1 MRSCVY
7 NTSMY
12 SQQSFLKYIPVG
24 LFLFVFAYLV
34 ICMTK
39 MMYHKSFR
47 RYRKRVF
54 SSLLLLVLSAVMI
67 WEAFFST
74 IPVNRDASFLLSDIP
89 AYTSSPYV
97 EVNHNIPFFTEEEL
111 QGEEYESYSELDY
124 LGRCGPA
131 MAMIGIDVMPTQKRG
146 SISMVKPTGWHLAK
160 YDFIDGKYL
169 YNRCHL
175 IAYELSGENANV
187 QNLITGT
194 RYMNV
199 VGMQPFEDKTAWYIL
214 RTGNHVLYRCT
225 PIFEGD
231 NLLATGVL
239 LEARSIEDHGEG
251 ICFNV
256 FCYNVQPNIKIDYHT
271 GDHQLVV
278 QD

>member
-1 MRSCVY
+1 MY

-12 SQQSFLKYIPVG
+12 NQQTFLKYILVG
-24 LFLFVFAYLV
+24 LFLFVFAYLM

-39 MMYHKSFR
+39 MMYHKSFCL
-47 RYRKRVF
+47 YRKRVL

-67 WEAFFST
+67 WEAFFSA
-74 IPVNRDASFLLSDIP
+74 IPVNRDASFSLSDIP

-97 EVNHNIPFFTEEEL
+97 EINRNIPFFTEEEL
-111 QGEEYESYSELDY
+111 KGDEYESYSELDY

-131 MAMIGIDVMPTQKRG
+131 MAMIGIDMMPTEKRG

-225 PIFEGD
+225 PIFEND

-239 LEARSIEDHGEG
+239 LEARSIEDSGEG

-256 FCYNVQPNIKIDYHT
+256 FCYNVQPNIMIDYHT
-271 GDHQLVV
+271 GDHQLVI

>member
-1 MRSCVY
+1 MY
-7 NTSMY
+7 N
-12 SQQSFLKYIPVG
+12 QQSFLKYIPVG

-39 MMYHKSFR
+39 MIYHKSFR

-74 IPVNRDASFLLSDIP
+74 IPVNRDAFFSLSDIP

-111 QGEEYESYSELDY
+111 KSDEYESYSELDY

-131 MAMIGIDVMPTQKRG
+131 MAMIGIDMMPTQKRG

-214 RTGNHVLYRCT
+214 HTGNHVLYRCT

>member
-1 MRSCVY
+1 MY
-7 NTSMY
+7 N
-12 SQQSFLKYIPVG
+12 QQSFLKYIPVG
-24 LFLFVFAYLV
+24 LFLFVFVYLV

-111 QGEEYESYSELDY
+111 KSEEYESYSGLDY

-131 MAMIGIDVMPTQKRG
+131 MAMIGIDMMPTQKRG

-175 IAYELSGENANV
+175 IAYELSGENANL

-256 FCYNVQPNIKIDYHT
+256 FFYNVQPNIKIDYQT
-271 GDHQLVV
+271 GDHQLVMK
-278 QD
+278 D

>member
-1 MRSCVY
+1 
-7 NTSMY
+7 
-12 SQQSFLKYIPVG
+12 
-24 LFLFVFAYLV
+24 
-34 ICMTK
+34 
-39 MMYHKSFR
+39 
-47 RYRKRVF
+47 
-54 SSLLLLVLSAVMI
+54 MI

-74 IPVNRDASFLLSDIP
+74 IPVNRDASFSLSDIP

-111 QGEEYESYSELDY
+111 KSDEYESYSELDY

-131 MAMIGIDVMPTQKRG
+131 MAMIGIDMMPTQKRG

-271 GDHQLVV
+271 GDHQIVV

>member
-1 MRSCVY
+1 
-7 NTSMY
+7 
-12 SQQSFLKYIPVG
+12 
-24 LFLFVFAYLV
+24 
-34 ICMTK
+34 
-39 MMYHKSFR
+39 
-47 RYRKRVF
+47 
-54 SSLLLLVLSAVMI
+54 MI

-89 AYTSSPYV
+89 AYTSSPYA

-111 QGEEYESYSELDY
+111 KSEEYESYSELDY

-131 MAMIGIDVMPTQKRG
+131 MAMIGIDIMPTEKRG
-146 SISMVKPTGWHLAK
+146 SISMIKPTGWHLAK

-187 QNLITGT
+187 KNLITGT

-199 VGMQPFEDKTAWYIL
+199 EGMQPFEDKTAWYIL

-231 NLLATGVL
+231 NLVATGVL
-239 LEARSIEDHGEG
+239 IEARSIEDGGEG

-271 GDHQLVV
+271 GDHQLIM

>member
-1 MRSCVY
+1 MY
-7 NTSMY
+7 N
-12 SQQSFLKYIPVG
+12 QPSFIKYLSIG
-24 LFLFVFAYLV
+24 LFLLVFAYLV
-34 ICMTK
+34 ICVTK
-39 MMYHKSFR
+39 MIYHKSFH
-47 RYRKRVF
+47 RYRKRIL
-54 SSLLLLVLSAVMI
+54 SSLFLLVLSAVMI
-67 WEAFFST
+67 WEAFFSA
-74 IPVNRDASFLLSDIP
+74 ISVNRDGLFSMSDIP
-89 AYTSSPYV
+89 AY
-97 EVNHNIPFFTEEEL
+97 NIPFFREEEL
-111 QGEEYESYSELDY
+111 QSDEYESYSELDY

-131 MAMIGIDVMPTQKRG
+131 MAMIGIDIMPTQKRE
-146 SISMVKPTGWHLAK
+146 SISMIKPTGWHLAK

-187 QNLITGT
+187 KNLITGT

-199 VGMQPFEDKTAWYIL
+199 EGMQPFEDKTAWYIL

-231 NLLATGVL
+231 NLVATGVL
-239 LEARSIEDHGEG
+239 IEARSIEDGGEC

-271 GDHQLVV
+271 GDHQLIM

>member
-1 MRSCVY
+1 MY
-7 NTSMY
+7 N
-12 SQQSFLKYIPVG
+12 QQSFLKYIPVG

-39 MMYHKSFR
+39 MIYHKSFR

-111 QGEEYESYSELDY
+111 KCEEYESYSELDY

-131 MAMIGIDVMPTQKRG
+131 MAMIGIDMMPTQKRG

>member
-1 MRSCVY
+1 
-7 NTSMY
+7 
-12 SQQSFLKYIPVG
+12 
-24 LFLFVFAYLV
+24 
-34 ICMTK
+34 
-39 MMYHKSFR
+39 
-47 RYRKRVF
+47 
-54 SSLLLLVLSAVMI
+54 MI
-67 WEAFFST
+67 WEAFFSA
-74 IPVNRDASFLLSDIP
+74 ISVNRDGSFSMSDIP

-97 EVNHNIPFFTEEEL
+97 EVNHNIPFFREEAL
-111 QGEEYESYSELDY
+111 QSDEYESYSELDY

-131 MAMIGIDVMPTQKRG
+131 MAMIGIDIMPTQKRE

-175 IAYELSGENANV
+175 IAYELSGENANM

-199 VGMQPFEDKTAWYIL
+199 EGMQPFEDKTAWYIL

-231 NLLATGVL
+231 NLVVTGVL
-239 LEARSIEDHGEG
+239 IEARSIEDSGEG

-271 GDHQLVV
+271 GDHQLIM

>member
-1 MRSCVY
+1 MY
-7 NTSMY
+7 N
-12 SQQSFLKYIPVG
+12 QQLFIKYLSIG
-24 LFLFVFAYLV
+24 LFLLVFAYLV
-34 ICMTK
+34 ICVAK
-39 MMYHKSFR
+39 MMYHKSFH
-47 RYRKRVF
+47 RYRKRIL

-67 WEAFFST
+67 WEAFFSA

-89 AYTSSPYV
+89 AYISSPYV

-111 QGEEYESYSELDY
+111 KSDEYESYSELDY

-131 MAMIGIDVMPTQKRG
+131 MAMIGIDIMPTKNLE

-175 IAYELSGENANV
+175 IAYELSGENANM

-199 VGMQPFEDKTAWYIL
+199 EGMQPFEDKTAWYIL

-231 NLLATGVL
+231 NLVVTGVL
-239 LEARSIEDHGEG
+239 IEARSIEDGGEG

-271 GDHQLVV
+271 GDHQLIM

>member
-12 SQQSFLKYIPVG
+12 NQQSFLKYIPVG

-34 ICMTK
+34 MCMSK
-39 MMYHKSFR
+39 MIYHKSFH

-67 WEAFFST
+67 WEAFFSA

-97 EVNHNIPFFTEEEL
+97 EVNQNIPFFTEEEL
-111 QGEEYESYSELDY
+111 QSEEYESYSELDY

-131 MAMIGIDVMPTQKRG
+131 MAMIGIDMMPTQKRG

>member
-1 MRSCVY
+1 MY
-7 NTSMY
+7 N
-12 SQQSFLKYIPVG
+12 QQSLLKYIPVG

-39 MMYHKSFR
+39 MIYHKSFR
-47 RYRKRVF
+47 RYRKRAF

-74 IPVNRDASFLLSDIP
+74 IPVNRDAFFSLSDIP

-97 EVNHNIPFFTEEEL
+97 EVNHNIPFFTVEEL
-111 QGEEYESYSELDY
+111 KSDEYESYSELDY

-131 MAMIGIDVMPTQKRG
+131 MAMIGIDMMPTQKRG

-256 FCYNVQPNIKIDYHT
+256 FCYNVQPNIKINYHT

>member
-1 MRSCVY
+1 MY

-12 SQQSFLKYIPVG
+12 NQQSFLKYIPVG
-24 LFLFVFAYLV
+24 LFLFVFVYLV

-54 SSLLLLVLSAVMI
+54 SSLLLLVLLAVMI
-67 WEAFFST
+67 WEAFFSA
-74 IPVNRDASFLLSDIP
+74 IPVNRDASFLLADIP

-111 QGEEYESYSELDY
+111 KSDEYESYSELDY

-131 MAMIGIDVMPTQKRG
+131 MAMIGIDMMPTQKRG

>member
-12 SQQSFLKYIPVG
+12 NQQSFLKYIPVG

-39 MMYHKSFR
+39 MMYHKSFH

-89 AYTSSPYV
+89 EYTSSPYV

-111 QGEEYESYSELDY
+111 QSEEYESYSGLDY

-131 MAMIGIDVMPTQKRG
+131 MAMIGIDMMPTQKRG

-239 LEARSIEDHGEG
+239 LEARSIEDHGDG

-271 GDHQLVV
+271 GDHELVV

>member
-1 MRSCVY
+1 
-7 NTSMY
+7 
-12 SQQSFLKYIPVG
+12 
-24 LFLFVFAYLV
+24 
-34 ICMTK
+34 
-39 MMYHKSFR
+39 
-47 RYRKRVF
+47 
-54 SSLLLLVLSAVMI
+54 MI

-74 IPVNRDASFLLSDIP
+74 IPVNRDVFFSLSDIP

-111 QGEEYESYSELDY
+111 KSDEYESYRELDY

-131 MAMIGIDVMPTQKRG
+131 MAMIGIDMMPTQKRG

-199 VGMQPFEDKTAWYIL
+199 E
-214 RTGNHVLYRCT
+214 LYRCT

>member
-12 SQQSFLKYIPVG
+12 NQQSFLKYIPVG

-47 RYRKRVF
+47 QYRKCVF

-67 WEAFFST
+67 WEAFFSM
-74 IPVNRDASFLLSDIP
+74 IPVNRDASFLLADIP

-111 QGEEYESYSELDY
+111 QSDEYESYSELDY

-131 MAMIGIDVMPTQKRG
+131 MAMIGIDMMPTQKRG

>member
-1 MRSCVY
+1 MRSYVY

-12 SQQSFLKYIPVG
+12 NQQAFLKYIPVG

-39 MMYHKSFR
+39 MIYHKSFR
-47 RYRKRVF
+47 RYRKRAF

-74 IPVNRDASFLLSDIP
+74 IPVNRDAFFSLSDIP
-89 AYTSSPYV
+89 VYTSSPYV

-111 QGEEYESYSELDY
+111 KSDEYESYSELDY

-131 MAMIGIDVMPTQKRG
+131 MAMIGIDMMPTQKRG

-256 FCYNVQPNIKIDYHT
+256 FCYNVQPNIKINYHT

>member
-1 MRSCVY
+1 MY
-7 NTSMY
+7 N
-12 SQQSFLKYIPVG
+12 QQSFIKYLSIG
-24 LFLFVFAYLV
+24 LFLLVFAYLV

-39 MMYHKSFR
+39 MIYHKSFR
-47 RYRKRVF
+47 RYRKPIL
-54 SSLLLLVLSAVMI
+54 SSLLLLVLSTVMI
-67 WEAFFST
+67 WEAFFSA
-74 IPVNRDASFLLSDIP
+74 IPVNRDASFSMSDIP

-111 QGEEYESYSELDY
+111 KSDEYESYSELDY

-131 MAMIGIDVMPTQKRG
+131 MAMIGIDIMPTEKRG

-160 YDFIDGKYL
+160 YEFIDGKYL

-199 VGMQPFEDKTAWYIL
+199 EGMQPFEDKTAWYIL

-231 NLLATGVL
+231 NLVATGVL
-239 LEARSIEDHGEG
+239 IEARSIEDGGEG

-256 FCYNVQPNIKIDYHT
+256 FCYNVQPNIKINYHT
-271 GDHQLVV
+271 GDHQLIM

>member
-12 SQQSFLKYIPVG
+12 NQQSFLKYIPVG

-34 ICMTK
+34 MCMTK
-39 MMYHKSFR
+39 MIYHKSFH

-67 WEAFFST
+67 WEAFFSA

-97 EVNHNIPFFTEEEL
+97 EVNQNIPFFTEEEL
-111 QGEEYESYSELDY
+111 QSEEYESYSELDY

-131 MAMIGIDVMPTQKRG
+131 MAMIGIDMMPTQKRG

>member
-1 MRSCVY
+1 MRSYVY

-12 SQQSFLKYIPVG
+12 NQQAFLKYIPVG

-39 MMYHKSFR
+39 MIYHKSFR
-47 RYRKRVF
+47 RYRKRAF

-74 IPVNRDASFLLSDIP
+74 IPVNRDAFFSLSDIP
-89 AYTSSPYV
+89 VYTSSPYV

-111 QGEEYESYSELDY
+111 KSDEYESYSELDY

-131 MAMIGIDVMPTQKRG
+131 MAMIGIDMMPTQKRG

-175 IAYELSGENANV
+175 IAYELSAENANV

>member
-1 MRSCVY
+1 MDRCVY

-12 SQQSFLKYIPVG
+12 NQQSYIKYLSIGFFL
-24 LFLFVFAYLV
+24 LVFAYLV
-34 ICMTK
+34 ICITK

-47 RYRKRVF
+47 RYRKRIL

-67 WEAFFST
+67 WEACFSA
-74 IPVNRDASFLLSDIP
+74 IPVNRDASFSVLDIP

-97 EVNHNIPFFTEEEL
+97 EVNHNIPFFREEEL
-111 QGEEYESYSELDY
+111 KGDEYESYSELDY

-131 MAMIGIDVMPTQKRG
+131 IAMIGIDMMPTQKRG
-146 SISMVKPTGWHLAK
+146 SISMVKPTGWRLAK

-175 IAYELSGENANV
+175 IAYELSGENANEK
-187 QNLITGT
+187 NLITGT

-199 VGMQPFEDKTAWYIL
+199 EGMQPFEDKTAWYIL

-225 PIFEGD
+225 PVFEGD
-231 NLLATGVL
+231 NLVVTGVL
-239 LEARSIEDHGEG
+239 IEARSIEDGGEG

-271 GDHQLVV
+271 GDHQLIM
-278 QD
+278 QN

>member
-1 MRSCVY
+1 MRSYVY
-7 NTSMY
+7 N
-12 SQQSFLKYIPVG
+12 QQAFLKYIPVG

-39 MMYHKSFR
+39 MIYHKSFR
-47 RYRKRVF
+47 RYRKRAF
-54 SSLLLLVLSAVMI
+54 SSLILLVLSAVMI

-74 IPVNRDASFLLSDIP
+74 IPVNRDAFFSLSDIP
-89 AYTSSPYV
+89 AYTSSSYV

-111 QGEEYESYSELDY
+111 KSDEYESYSELDY
-124 LGRCGPA
+124 LGRCGPV
-131 MAMIGIDVMPTQKRG
+131 MAMIGIDMMPTQKRG

>member
-1 MRSCVY
+1 MY
-7 NTSMY
+7 N
-12 SQQSFLKYIPVG
+12 QQSFIKYLSIG
-24 LFLFVFAYLV
+24 LFLLVFAYLV
-34 ICMTK
+34 ICVAK
-39 MMYHKSFR
+39 MMYHKSFH
-47 RYRKRVF
+47 RYRKRIL

-67 WEAFFST
+67 WEAFFSA
-74 IPVNRDASFLLSDIP
+74 IPVNHDASFSLSDVP
-89 AYTSSPYV
+89 AYTSLPYV

-111 QGEEYESYSELDY
+111 KSDEYESYSELDY

-131 MAMIGIDVMPTQKRG
+131 MAMIGIDIMPTKNRE

-175 IAYELSGENANV
+175 IAYELSGENANM

-199 VGMQPFEDKTAWYIL
+199 EGMQPFEDKTAWYIL

-231 NLLATGVL
+231 NLVVTGVL
-239 LEARSIEDHGEG
+239 IEARSIEDSGEG

-271 GDHQLVV
+271 GDHQLIM

>member
-1 MRSCVY
+1 
-7 NTSMY
+7 
-12 SQQSFLKYIPVG
+12 
-24 LFLFVFAYLV
+24 
-34 ICMTK
+34 MTK

-74 IPVNRDASFLLSDIP
+74 IPVNRDAFFSLSDIP

-111 QGEEYESYSELDY
+111 KSDEYESYSELDY

-131 MAMIGIDVMPTQKRG
+131 MAMIGIDMMPTQKRG

>member
-1 MRSCVY
+1 MY
-7 NTSMY
+7 N
-12 SQQSFLKYIPVG
+12 QQSFLKYIPVG

-39 MMYHKSFR
+39 MIYHKSFR
-47 RYRKRVF
+47 RYRKRAF

-74 IPVNRDASFLLSDIP
+74 IPVNRDSFFSLSDIP

-111 QGEEYESYSELDY
+111 KSDEYESYSKLDY

-131 MAMIGIDVMPTQKRG
+131 MAMIGIDMMPTQKRG

>member
-1 MRSCVY
+1 MY
-7 NTSMY
+7 N
-12 SQQSFLKYIPVG
+12 QQSFIKYLSIG
-24 LFLFVFAYLV
+24 LFLLVFAYLV
-34 ICMTK
+34 ICVTK
-39 MMYHKSFR
+39 MIYHKSFH
-47 RYRKRVF
+47 RYRKRIL

-67 WEAFFST
+67 WEAFFSA
-74 IPVNRDASFLLSDIP
+74 IPVNRDASFSMSDIP

-97 EVNHNIPFFTEEEL
+97 EVNHNIPFFREEEL
-111 QGEEYESYSELDY
+111 QSDEYESYSELDY

-131 MAMIGIDVMPTQKRG
+131 MAMIGIDIMPTQKRE
-146 SISMVKPTGWHLAK
+146 SISMIKPTGWHLAK
-160 YDFIDGKYL
+160 YDFIEGKYL

-187 QNLITGT
+187 KNLITGT

-199 VGMQPFEDKTAWYIL
+199 EGMQPFEDKTAWYIL

-231 NLLATGVL
+231 NLVATGVL
-239 LEARSIEDHGEG
+239 IEARSIEDGGEG

-271 GDHQLVV
+271 GDHQLIM

>member
-1 MRSCVY
+1 MY
-7 NTSMY
+7 NQLSY
-12 SQQSFLKYIPVG
+12 IKYLSIG
-24 LFLFVFAYLV
+24 LFLLVFAYLV
-34 ICMTK
+34 ICITNMI
-39 MMYHKSFR
+39 YHKSFR
-47 RYRKRVF
+47 RYRKRIL

-67 WEAFFST
+67 WEAFFSA
-74 IPVNRDASFLLSDIP
+74 IPVNRHASFSVSDIP

-97 EVNHNIPFFTEEEL
+97 EVNHNIPFFREEEL
-111 QGEEYESYSELDY
+111 KGDEYESYSELDY

-131 MAMIGIDVMPTQKRG
+131 IAMIGIDVMPTQKRG
-146 SISMVKPTGWHLAK
+146 SISMIKPTGWHLAK

-175 IAYELSGENANV
+175 IAYELSGENANEK
-187 QNLITGT
+187 NLITGT

-199 VGMQPFEDKTAWYIL
+199 EGMQPFEDKTAWYIL

-225 PIFEGD
+225 PVFEGD
-231 NLLATGVL
+231 NLVVTGVL
-239 LEARSIEDHGEG
+239 IEARSIEDGGEG

-271 GDHQLVV
+271 GDHQLIM
-278 QD
+278 QN

>member
-1 MRSCVY
+1 MNRCVY

-12 SQQSFLKYIPVG
+12 NQQAYIKYLSIG
-24 LFLFVFAYLV
+24 LFLLVFAYLV
-34 ICMTK
+34 ICITK
-39 MMYHKSFR
+39 MIYHKSFR
-47 RYRKRVF
+47 RYRKRIL

-67 WEAFFST
+67 WEAFFSA
-74 IPVNRDASFLLSDIP
+74 IPVNRDASFSVSDIP
-89 AYTSSPYV
+89 TYTSSPYV
-97 EVNHNIPFFTEEEL
+97 EVNHNIPFFREEEL
-111 QGEEYESYSELDY
+111 KSDEYESYSELDY

-131 MAMIGIDVMPTQKRG
+131 MAMIGIDMMPAQKRG

-175 IAYELSGENANV
+175 IAYELSGENANEK
-187 QNLITGT
+187 NLITGT

-199 VGMQPFEDKTAWYIL
+199 EGMQPFEDKTAWYIL

-225 PIFEGD
+225 PVFEGD
-231 NLLATGVL
+231 NLVVTGVL
-239 LEARSIEDHGEG
+239 IEARSIEDGGEG

-271 GDHQLVV
+271 GDHQLIM
-278 QD
+278 QN